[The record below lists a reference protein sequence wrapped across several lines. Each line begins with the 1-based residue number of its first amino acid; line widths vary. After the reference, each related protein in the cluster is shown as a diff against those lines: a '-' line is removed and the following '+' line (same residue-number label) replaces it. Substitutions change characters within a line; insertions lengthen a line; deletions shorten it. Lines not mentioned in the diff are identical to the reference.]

1 DPQQRAVPMAPSG
14 YRRLWAL
21 AWPVSISTSTV
32 TLLTLVNLFW
42 IGHLG
47 TVAVAAV
54 SLCGQILFIVFGVSN
69 IVYGGVLAIVARRVG
84 EGDVEKAFTASVHG
98 ICLGALL
105 GVVVG
110 LLGIDSA
117 PAVLGFF
124 ETGHDVEAQAISY
137 LRIMYLG
144 QLPLFVSVALG

>member
-1 DPQQRAVPMAPSG
+1 MQRNAEAVGSEPAGAAVAPG
-14 YRRLWAL
+14 LYTRIWRL

-54 SLCGQILFIVFGVSN
+54 SLCGQILFIVFGISF
-69 IVYGGVLAIVARRVG
+69 IVHTGTLAIVARRVG
-84 EGDVEKAFTASVHG
+84 EGHTARAFTAAVHG
-98 ICLGALL
+98 VCAGALL
-105 GVVVG
+105 GAGVLGVG
-110 LLGIDSA
+110 YASA

-124 ETGHDVEAQAISY
+124 DTGPQVEAAALSY
-137 LRIMYLG
+137 LRIMYIG
-144 QLPLFVSVALG
+144 QL